1 MLNKLATT
9 AVTSIL
15 ANRLL
20 KHDLFKQTI
29 QFLQQINVK
38 NVMSIQYM
46 VLAFRTHNR
55 LSMSRLR
62 KPLDQGSCLVLANGF
77 LQGNAN

>member
-1 MLNKLATT
+1 MIFSNKQYNFYNKL
-9 AVTSIL
+9 S
-15 ANRLL
+15 RR
-20 KHDLFKQTI
+20 
-29 QFLQQINVK
+29 
-38 NVMSIQYM
+38 
-46 VLAFRTHNR
+46 AFFDEKCHVHSVYGAGIGTHNR